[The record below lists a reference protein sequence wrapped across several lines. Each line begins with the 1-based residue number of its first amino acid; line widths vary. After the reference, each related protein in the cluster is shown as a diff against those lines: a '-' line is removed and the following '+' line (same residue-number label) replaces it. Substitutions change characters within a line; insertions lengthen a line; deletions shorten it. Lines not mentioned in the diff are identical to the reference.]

1 MYSCRL
7 QWHSREDMSLFV
19 GQLQDGLQMDD
30 DIRVEDME
38 VPGATQKQT
47 WEDVQL
53 GEDLTVK
60 QGTEVRAL
68 LREFADVFSDLPGR
82 TEMSE
87 HVVKTTVDQ
96 PVKRR
101 PYHVPHSLRD
111 AMKRE
116 LKMMLE
122 AGIIEES
129 HSLWASPVVLVGK
142 PDGSHRFCVDYRELN
157 RVTVIDPYPVPC
169 MDDLLDELGEA
180 KFISTL
186 DLTREYWQVPL
197 SPDAKEKS
205 AFIT

>member
-1 MYSCRL
+1 
-7 QWHSREDMSLFV
+7 
-19 GQLQDGLQMDD
+19 
-30 DIRVEDME
+30 
-38 VPGATQKQT
+38 
-47 WEDVQL
+47 
-53 GEDLTVK
+53 
-60 QGTEVRAL
+60 
-68 LREFADVFSDLPGR
+68 
-82 TEMSE
+82 
-87 HVVKTTVDQ
+87 
-96 PVKRR
+96 
-101 PYHVPHSLRD
+101 
-111 AMKRE
+111 
-116 LKMMLE
+116 MMLE

-129 HSLWASPVVLVGK
+129 HSPWASPVLVGK